1 VSPAEEDLTRRAL
14 RVKQT
19 HEEEILSK
27 ANVLGV
33 GVGLRE
39 RGGLRGEQV
48 ALVVLV
54 RRKLPLTE
62 LAPDDIIP
70 GEIDGVPVDV
80 QEVGDVRAGV

>member
-1 VSPAEEDLTRRAL
+1 MSSNEDDLTRRAL

-19 HEEEILSK
+19 HEEELLSK

-39 RGGLRGEQV
+39 RGGQRGEQV

-54 RRKLPLTE
+54 RRKLPVGE
-62 LAPDDIIP
+62 LAPNDVIP
-70 GEIDGVPVDV
+70 REIEGVPVDV
-80 QEVGDVRAGV
+80 QEVGEVKATP

>member
-1 VSPAEEDLTRRAL
+1 MSPAEEDLTRRAL